1 MTETLA
7 GLRRAGAEDRA
18 ALEALQRAAYAANER
33 IIGRTPIPLEW
44 DYGAVLRDWEV
55 WLADRDGG
63 LAGALILDLRP
74 DDLYIENL
82 SVAPAAQGSGLGNR
96 LLAAAE
102 LRAGQCG
109 RDSLRLLTNA
119 LMVRN
124 VDWYARKG
132 FAIERIEED
141 DGRRITHMVRRL

>member
-1 MTETLA
+1 M
-7 GLRRAGAEDRA
+7 
-18 ALEALQRAAYAANER
+18 Q
-33 IIGRTPIPLEW
+33 W

-82 SVAPAAQGSGLGNR
+82 SVAPAAQGTGLGNR

-102 LRAGQCG
+102 QRAGQVG
-109 RDSLRLLTNA
+109 RDTLRLLTNA

>member
-1 MTETLA
+1 MTGTLA
-7 GLRRAGAEDRA
+7 GLRRAGMDDRG
-18 ALEALQRAAYAANER
+18 ALEALQRAAYAANAR
-33 IIGRTPIPLEW
+33 IIGRTPIPMEW

-55 WLADRDGG
+55 WLADQDGV

-82 SVAPAAQGSGLGNR
+82 SVAPAAQGAGLGNR

-102 LRAGQCG
+102 IRAGQLG
-109 RDSLRLLTNA
+109 RDTLRLLTNA
-119 LMVRN
+119 LLVRN

-132 FAIERIEED
+132 FAIERID
-141 DGRRITHMVRRL
+141 DDSSRRITHMVRRL